1 MNVRTFMI
9 IAAVVAALFGLGFM
23 LIPDS
28 VMSIFGVQIN
38 DSERFICRYLGSAL
52 FGIAVT
58 WWVLRAVKTL
68 DEALIGVAFGAAT
81 LSLTGFVIGLWD
93 AISGTGNG
101 LVWIIPVIYILLS
114 IGFVYAYLSRKK
126 KAAKS

>member
-1 MNVRTFMI
+1 MI

-114 IGFVYAYLSRKK
+114 IGFVYAYLSRMK